1 MMKVLLSII
10 GGIIILLLIISIQYN
25 ETTPRIDTKTDT
37 KINKSIVPTYFSES
51 TWDLKSLSKH
61 AEYIVIGKVLQYNT
75 SKYVINKDIYEP
87 HATVLIEIE
96 EELTG
101 NYNNT
106 IISYRS
112 MDYGWID
119 EGDKALVFL
128 AEKDPDSIW
137 GDNYYLMG
145 GPNGL
150 YKIIDDKVYG
160 QDLRDGLA
168 LDKVIDS
175 IKRYRSER
183 LKEVIEESRYIIIGN
198 VSNIERL
205 SDENQFAI
213 ITAIVEDDLLNNYNE
228 KKIQFFTY
236 DVRRWDGS
244 WGEDSIGKRYLLFI
258 KWDEAKG
265 NFITPYNKYKIID
278 NSVYGPEFYEG
289 IALDEVKSK
298 IIQYKAL
305 P

>member
-1 MMKVLLSII
+1 MMKILLSII
-10 GGIIILLLIISIQYN
+10 LAMIILLLIISMQNN
-25 ETTPRIDTKTDT
+25 ETTPRIDTET
-37 KINKSIVPTYFSES
+37 NKSIVPTYFSES

-75 SKYVINKDIYEP
+75 SKYIISKDIYEP

-96 EELTG
+96 EELSG

-112 MDYGWID
+112 MDYGWIE

-128 AEKDPDSIW
+128 AEQDPDSIW

-175 IKRYRSER
+175 IK
-183 LKEVIEESRYIIIGN
+183 
-198 VSNIERL
+198 
-205 SDENQFAI
+205 
-213 ITAIVEDDLLNNYNE
+213 
-228 KKIQFFTY
+228 
-236 DVRRWDGS
+236 
-244 WGEDSIGKRYLLFI
+244 
-258 KWDEAKG
+258 
-265 NFITPYNKYKIID
+265 
-278 NSVYGPEFYEG
+278 
-289 IALDEVKSK
+289 
-298 IIQYKAL
+298 
-305 P
+305 